1 MVEES
6 KNQQKRDEWKFLHDI
21 EVFVKGRLSAVS
33 HGFDHTKR
41 VYMLAMEIGKAEN
54 ADLEVLLPA
63 TLLHDVGREMEDYIG
78 ADHAESSAYVA
89 KDFLKTIE
97 YPEAKI
103 NRVFQVI
110 KQHRYSSEET
120 PDSLEAKILSDADK
134 LDALGAIGVARA
146 FTYGGR
152 HERDVEGTIK
162 HFNSKLLKLK
172 DTMYTETAKK
182 IAEERH
188 DYTVKFLEKLENE
201 IEGKDVEGRQK
212 L

>member
-1 MVEES
+1 MAE
-6 KNQQKRDEWKFLHDI
+6 KNTEQDSILMQI
-21 EVFVKGRLSAVS
+21 EAFAKSRLGTVS

-41 VYMLAMEIGKAEN
+41 VYTLALEIGKAEN

-63 TLLHDVGREMEDYIG
+63 ALLHDIGREMEDYIG
-78 ADHAESSAYVA
+78 ADHAESSAYAA

-103 NRVFQVI
+103 NRVFQTI
-110 KQHRYSSEET
+110 KQHRYSSEEN
-120 PDSLEAKILSDADK
+120 PSSLEAKILSDADK

-152 HERDVEGTIK
+152 HERDVEGTIE

-188 DYTVKFLEKLENE
+188 SYTEKFLEKLRNE
-201 IEGKDVEGRQK
+201 IEGKDGVI
-212 L
+212 